1 MGKVYAHFFCERVTK
16 KETTVPLYMSQVA
29 YTSEAW
35 ATMIKNPQNRIEIV
49 RPVIEG
55 LGGKLLNAY
64 LAFGEYDAVLIT
76 EFPDNVSTA
85 ALIMAAAGGGA
96 LKAIKTT
103 VLMSVEEGLEAMR
116 KASGT
121 GYRPPGS

>member
-1 MGKVYAHFFCERVTK
+1 M
-16 KETTVPLYMSQVA
+16 PLYMSQVA

-55 LGGKLLNAY
+55 LGGKLLHAY

-96 LKAIKTT
+96 LKAMKTT

-116 KASGT
+116 KASGA